1 MNFTLKV
8 WRQKNAK
15 SQGHFETY
23 HVENISEGTSFLE
36 MMDILNEQL
45 IGEKIDPVSFDKGC
59 KGEHSGPVS
68 FDHDCREGICGACSL
83 YINGRA
89 HGPESGVTTCQ
100 LYMRKFKDGSTI
112 TIEPWRSRGFPI
124 IKDLV
129 VDRQAYDKIL
139 QAGGFISVNTGGV
152 PDANSIPIKKECADK
167 SMDAASCVGCGACA
181 ATCKNGSAMLFVA
194 ARVSSLA
201 LLPQGKIEGAR
212 RAKAMVAKMD
222 ELGFGACTN
231 TRACEMEC
239 PKHITVSNIARLN
252 REFLS
257 AKLKD

>member
-1 MNFTLKV
+1 MDFKLKI

-15 SQGHFETY
+15 VSGHFETY
-23 HVENISEGTSFLE
+23 EIHGIEEDASFLE
-36 MMDILNEQL
+36 MLDILNEQL
-45 IGEKIDPVSFDKGC
+45 IREGIDPVAVDKGC
-59 KGEHSGPVS
+59 KSSGPVS

-83 YINGRA
+83 YIDGRA
-89 HGPESGVTTCQ
+89 HGPDDEVTTCQ
-100 LYMRKFKDGSTI
+100 LFMRHFKDGATI
-112 TIEPWRSRGFPI
+112 TVEPWRSSGFPI

-139 QAGGFISVNTGGV
+139 QAGGYISVRTGGV
-152 PDANSIPIKKECADK
+152 PDANSIPIPKENADS
-167 SMDAASCVGCGACA
+167 SMDAAACIGCGACA

-201 LLPQGKIEGAR
+201 LLPQGKIEAAR

-239 PKHITVSNIARLN
+239 PKHITIDHIARLN
-252 REFLS
+252 REFLA
-257 AKLKD
+257 AKFKD

>member
-1 MNFTLKV
+1 MDLTLKV

-15 SQGHFETY
+15 VKGAFETY
-23 HVENISEGTSFLE
+23 KVKDISEGSSFLE
-36 MMDILNEQL
+36 MLDILNEQL
-45 IGEKIDPVSFDKGC
+45 IREGIDPVAVDKGC
-59 KGEHSGPVS
+59 KSSGPVS

-89 HGPESGVTTCQ
+89 HGPDDEVTTCQ
-100 LYMRKFKDGSTI
+100 LHMRKFKDGDTI
-112 TIEPWRSRGFPI
+112 TIEPWRSKGFPI

-139 QAGGFISVNTGGV
+139 QAGGYVSVGTGGV
-152 PDANSIPIKKECADK
+152 PDANAIPISYEKAEE
-167 SMDAASCVGCGACA
+167 SMDGASCVGCGACV

-201 LLPQGKIEGAR
+201 LLPQGKVEAAKR
-212 RAKAMVAKMD
+212 VKAMIAKMD

-239 PKHITVSNIARLN
+239 PKLVKVSHIARLN

-257 AKLKD
+257 AKLAD